1 MKKKLNVGIRDLMM
15 SKKNQRIHLRQNSL
29 QQEQIENRVS
39 PEEISATNN
48 EQLNNSENPA
58 QNERNQDEEN

>member
-15 SKKNQRIHLRQNSL
+15 SKKTQRIHLRQNSL
-29 QQEQIENRVS
+29 QQESIENRVS
-39 PEEISATNN
+39 PEENSVTNN
-48 EQLNNSENPA
+48 ELINKSENPP

>member
-15 SKKNQRIHLRQNSL
+15 SKKTQRIHLRQNSV
-29 QQEQIENRVS
+29 QQESIENRVS
-39 PEEISATNN
+39 PEENSVRNN
-48 EQLNNSENPA
+48 ELINKSENPP